1 MSMLGTEVVRIVLRG
16 ARKAKQAA
24 DLLTAES
31 AGLQGRLL
39 EAVERRG
46 KALQQLA
53 QYYLPKLDDQT
64 VAAAFKEVRGELEM
78 LQLRQKVRADELRA
92 AIAAADAE
100 QSKLDAELAQVTEQ
114 LEALVAE
121 RTSIETA
128 IAERL
133 AGDAEFQ
140 AMAREVAHA
149 ETRLERD
156 EERAAELARESK
168 RKLPPYERSRLFQYL
183 LARDWGSPQYASRGF
198 VRRMDGLV
206 ARVIDWP
213 RAKAGWDFLRATPEL
228 VANEVER
235 RRTEF
240 VARMAALQK
249 RERALAEELG
259 LPSVQERGE
268 AIGDQ
273 REALLAQLTASNARE
288 QAQRDELARADS
300 ASGEHH
306 AEALRR
312 LRGFLDEA
320 SAGTL
325 AAHALT
331 TTDPVDDRLVVEIDA
346 ITRELDGL
354 RDQLAKLGRDRE
366 AAEARATGLGHVVNR
381 LRIAEC
387 DSMRCSF
394 EKLTPSAFER
404 RIDTLVDGA
413 EAPDALLAELLEQ
426 RRNTWPDSRS
436 STRQDGTPWWVL
448 HALGA
453 VAEIAMRGALSRG
466 ITRSGSWGSRGGGRS
481 GGGLGSKG
489 GGFTRGSGF

>member
-1 MSMLGTEVVRIVLRG
+1 MSMLGTEVVRVVLRG

-64 VAAAFKEVRGELEM
+64 VAAAFREVRGELEM

-92 AIAAADAE
+92 SIAAADAE
-100 QSKLDAELAQVTEQ
+100 QAKLDAELAQVTEQ

-121 RTSIETA
+121 RTAIETA
-128 IAERL
+128 IAGRL
-133 AGDAEFQ
+133 AADAEFQ

-183 LARDWGSPQYASRGF
+183 LARDWGTSRYASRGF

-240 VARMAALQK
+240 VARMAMLQK
-249 RERALAEELG
+249 RERTLAEELG

-268 AIGDQ
+268 AIGEK

-312 LRGFLDEA
+312 LRSFLDEA

-331 TTDPVDDRLVVEIDA
+331 TADPVDDRLVVEIDSV
-346 ITRELDGL
+346 TRELDGL
-354 RDQLAKLGRDRE
+354 RDQLSKLGRDRV
-366 AAEARATGLGHVVNR
+366 AAEARATGLGHVVSR
-381 LRIAEC
+381 LRATES
-387 DSMRCSF
+387 DTVRCAF
-394 EKLTPSAFER
+394 ENLTSSAFER
-404 RIDTLVDGA
+404 RIDAAAAGAETPEALLDDLMAQRRYRPRPIASVPQPDGA
-413 EAPDALLAELLEQ
+413 
-426 RRNTWPDSRS
+426 
-436 STRQDGTPWWVL
+436 PWWVL
-448 HALGA
+448 HAVGA
-453 VAEIAMRGALSRG
+453 IAEIAIKGALSRG